1 MYKEVSEWLGGV
13 LNEGV
18 PEETAAFCFNLY
30 EDAGNNWSMEL
41 IGSERFDAF
50 DDDWACDEITD
61 FGTRE
66 HPFLWNQAGTWD
78 EILRGICEILKK
90 YLQTGKYSE
99 VLKSKIAV
107 GVGFTDGDIE
117 IIYKNDLNCD

>member
-1 MYKEVSEWLGGV
+1 MYNEVSEWLGGV
-13 LNEGV
+13 LNEDI

-30 EDAGNNWSMEL
+30 EDAGSNWSMEL

-61 FGTRE
+61 FDTRE
-66 HPFLWNQAGTWD
+66 HPFSWNQAGTWD
-78 EILRGICEILKK
+78 EILGEICEILKK
-90 YLQTGKYSE
+90 YLQTGKYAE
-99 VLKSKIAV
+99 VLKSKMAV

>member
-1 MYKEVSEWLGGV
+1 MYNEVSEWLGGV
-13 LNEGV
+13 LNEDV

-30 EDAGNNWSMEL
+30 EDADNNWSMEL
-41 IGSERFDAF
+41 IGSEGFDAF

-66 HPFLWNQAGTWD
+66 HAFSWNQAGTWD
-78 EILRGICEILKK
+78 EVLEEICKILKK
-90 YLQTGKYSE
+90 YLQTGKYAE
-99 VLKSKIAV
+99 ILKGKMAV